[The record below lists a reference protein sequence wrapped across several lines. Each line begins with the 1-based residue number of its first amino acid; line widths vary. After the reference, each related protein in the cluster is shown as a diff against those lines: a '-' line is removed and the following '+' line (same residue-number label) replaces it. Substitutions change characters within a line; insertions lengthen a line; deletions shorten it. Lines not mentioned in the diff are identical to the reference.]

1 MILNPFTGIQDLYQT
16 EKVIYHN
23 EECIVVHFHNGG
35 LVNLKRP
42 DGSFHLGVHPN
53 SCIKINMPS
62 TKKLAVKILES
73 LNEGVKE
80 NSITDMI
87 IEHETQLIAEYKILI
102 QRLMNNNPIF
112 NLEHSQHGKICTYIN
127 EKSYQWFHQYKDLSK

>member
-1 MILNPFTGIQDLYQT
+1 
-16 EKVIYHN
+16 
-23 EECIVVHFHNGG
+23 
-35 LVNLKRP
+35 
-42 DGSFHLGVHPN
+42 
-53 SCIKINMPS
+53 MPS

-80 NSITDMI
+80 NSITYMI
-87 IEHETQLIAEYKILI
+87 IEHETQLIAESKILI